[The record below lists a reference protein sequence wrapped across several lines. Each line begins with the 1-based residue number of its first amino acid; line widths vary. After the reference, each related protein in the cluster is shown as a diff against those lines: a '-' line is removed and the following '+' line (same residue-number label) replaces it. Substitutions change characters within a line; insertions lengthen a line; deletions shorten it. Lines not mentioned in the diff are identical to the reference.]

1 MLDVVINNCWQQ
13 IYGRRKNF
21 VTASVEFLNFPL
33 EFFISVI
40 TVLLMPAGLQSLLNS
55 ETETSDLVT
64 AGEGNIF
71 SCISVM
77 FMSPIFR

>member
-40 TVLLMPAGLQSLLNS
+40 PVLLMPAGLQSLLNS

>member
-71 SCISVM
+71 CCISMM